1 MGIFIELENF
11 SQAFLKASIE
21 PIIINDLSCASEDD
35 RLYIDQLISVKY
47 DKTDLF
53 SNEPRC
59 ECGDLQG
66 GYQMGV
72 ICGNCQKPV
81 SEVFDQQL
89 EPLVWIRAPKGVERL
104 INPLVWTMICK
115 KFSKSNFNF
124 IEWICNT
131 DYHPTSSKPVELGEL
146 SFLGIERGYNNF
158 VKNFDKYITIL
169 AGLKRFRPKKGE
181 DDQVLQLLREQ
192 RECVFSQYL
201 PLPNKTLMVVED
213 TKVGQFVDPLV
224 TGAIDA
230 IRTISSI
237 DSPLANFTLRQKEN
251 RTAKTISMLA
261 DFYHSAYSEIF
272 SQKNG
277 LFRKHIFGTRNH
289 FSARAVITSNTK
301 AHRYD
306 ELHIA
311 WGHGVTMLRM
321 HLTNKLLRRGYTPN
335 QIAGLLQE
343 NTVKYNHLIDELFHE
358 LIDESPD
365 KGLPCIFSRNPSLA
379 RGSTQRMFI
388 TKVKTDVED
397 PTITLSILSVK
408 GLTLSPTQ

>member
-1 MGIFIELENF
+1 M
-11 SQAFLKASIE
+11 
-21 PIIINDLSCASEDD
+21 LS
-35 RLYIDQLISVKY
+35 
-47 DKTDLF
+47 
-53 SNEPRC
+53 
-59 ECGDLQG
+59 
-66 GYQMGV
+66 
-72 ICGNCQKPV
+72 
-81 SEVFDQQL
+81 
-89 EPLVWIRAPKGVERL
+89 
-104 INPLVWTMICK
+104 K
-115 KFSKSNFNF
+115 KFSKSSFNF

-131 DYHPTSSKPVELGEL
+131 DYHPTSNRPVELGEL

-158 VKNFDKYITIL
+158 VKNFDAYIKIL
-169 AGLKRFRPKKGE
+169 AGLKRFRMKKGE
-181 DDQVLQLLREQ
+181 DDQLLQLLTEQ
-192 RECVFSQYL
+192 RDCIFSQYL

-224 TGAIDA
+224 TGAVDA

-261 DFYHSAYSEIF
+261 AFYYNAYSEIF

-311 WGHGVTMLRM
+311 WGHGVTMMRM
-321 HLTNKLLRRGYTPN
+321 HLTNKLMRRGYTPN
-335 QIAGLLQE
+335 QVSSLLQE
-343 NTVKYNHLIDELFHE
+343 HTVKYSPLLDELFHE
-358 LIDESPD
+358 LIDESPQ
-365 KGLPCIFSRNPSLA
+365 KGLACIFSRNPSLA

-408 GLTLSPTQ
+408 MFNASEQI